1 MTTNEKIAALRAAA
15 KAAGADGV
23 LLMTSDPHCS
33 EYLPDYYNA
42 LPWFSGFTGENSTLV
57 VNQHTSALWC
67 DGRFYVQA
75 DKQLAGTEIQCMHAG
90 SAGVPTVAEY
100 LTANFTA
107 GETLLLDGS
116 CVPATLAE
124 EYAAALAKSGAAL
137 KSQDVASSIWDAT
150 GERKPLPDTACELLT
165 PAQTGATAADRIAL
179 VRAEL
184 EKAGA
189 TALAVT
195 GLDCVG
201 WLLNLRARDLP
212 CTPLAVAYALV
223 TREACTLFLA
233 DGRLNAEDAA
243 TLAAS
248 GVTVRGYNELVDAVH
263 ALPADEVFLV
273 DEKATNYDLYTA
285 LTAHKTVAGADPIF
299 ALKGIKN
306 PTELENIRE
315 CHVRDGVAVVRFQMD
330 LEKAIANG
338 ETLYETDIETMLQK
352 RRAEMPGYF
361 EDSFSTIAAYG
372 ANAAMMHYHA
382 EGDVNSKIEPKGFL
396 LVDNGGQYD
405 CGTTDITR
413 TYTVGPLTDNERRY
427 YTYVLQSHIDMARA
441 VFLDYCTGFALDTF
455 ARGPVW
461 AHKINYR
468 CGTGHGVGFISGVHE
483 GPQSLRPNNPII
495 FKPGMT
501 ITDEPGI
508 YETDEVGIRIENE
521 LECIDLGDNQYGH
534 WLGFAPLT
542 LVPIDTTPVL
552 VDELSRDQITWLNNY
567 HAHVYEML
575 SPRLTE
581 DEKVWLK
588 NKCAPIGRSA
598 LKRPPLRGGSREA
611 GGGET
616 YNKFSPSVSF
626 ADSSLPEGASW
637 MPYKT
642 RYIPSKIF
650 VQNHLC
656 ISRVKLV
663 Q

>member
-15 KAAGADGV
+15 KAAGADAV

-57 VNQHTSALWC
+57 VTQEGSALWC

-75 DKQLAGTEIQCMHAG
+75 DKQLAGTEIECMHAG

-100 LTANFTA
+100 LAAHVGA
-107 GETLLLDGS
+107 GQTLLLDGS
-116 CVPATLAE
+116 CVPADLAHQ
-124 EYAAALAKSGAAL
+124 YADVLAKNGAVL
-137 KSQDVASSIWDAT
+137 KSQDVASAIWEAS
-150 GERKPLPDTACELLT
+150 GARPALPDTPCELLT
-165 PAQTGATAADRIAL
+165 PAQTGATAAEKVAQ

-184 EKAGA
+184 AKAGA

-223 TREACTLFLA
+223 TSKTCTLFVA
-233 DGRLNAEDAA
+233 PGRLTDADAA
-243 TLAAS
+243 TLAES
-248 GVTVRGYNELVDAVH
+248 GVTVRGYNDLLDAVSQVD
-263 ALPADEVFLV
+263 ADEVFLV

-285 LTAHKTVAGADPIF
+285 LSAYKTVAGSDPIF
-299 ALKGIKN
+299 ALKGVKN
-306 PTELENIRE
+306 EVELKNIRE
-315 CHVRDGVAVVRFQMD
+315 CHIRDGVAVVRFEMD
-330 LEKAIANG
+330 LEKALAEG
-338 ETLYETDIETMLQK
+338 KDLYETDIEKMLI
-352 RRAEMPGYF
+352 RRRSEQPGYL
-361 EDSFSTIAAYG
+361 EESFPAIAAWG
-372 ANAAMMHYHA
+372 PNAAMMHYHA
-382 EGDVNSKIEPKGFL
+382 EGEVNSKIERRGFL

-413 TYTVGPLTDNERRY
+413 TYPVGPLTEDERKY
-427 YTYVLQSHIDMARA
+427 YTWVLQSHIDMARA

-483 GPQSLRPNNPII
+483 GPQSLRPNNNVV

-542 LVPIDTTPVL
+542 VVPIDTTPVL
-552 VDELSRDQITWLNNY
+552 VDELSRVQIDWLNAF
-567 HAHVYEML
+567 HKHVYDTL
-575 SPRLTE
+575 APRLN
-581 DEKVWLK
+581 DEEKAWLV
-588 NKCAPIGRSA
+588 NKCAPIGR
-598 LKRPPLRGGSREA
+598 
-611 GGGET
+611 
-616 YNKFSPSVSF
+616 
-626 ADSSLPEGASW
+626 
-637 MPYKT
+637 
-642 RYIPSKIF
+642 
-650 VQNHLC
+650 
-656 ISRVKLV
+656 
-663 Q
+663 

>member
-1 MTTNEKIAALRAAA
+1 MSMNTVPERLAALRAAMQA
-15 KAAGADGV
+15 NGV
-23 LLMTSDPHCS
+23 DVYLIPVGDPHSS
-33 EYLPDYYNA
+33 EYLPDHYTSLTY
-42 LPWFSGFTGENSTLV
+42 FSGFHGENSNFV
-57 VNQHTSALWC
+57 VTMTESAVWA
-67 DGRFYVQA
+67 DGRYFVQA
-75 DKQLAGTEIQCMHAG
+75 EKEIAGTEIQLMKMG
-90 SAGVPTVAEY
+90 EPGVPTVEEY
-100 LTANFTA
+100 CAKVVPEGGKLGLCGLTASCALVNSVKKA
-107 GETLLLDGS
+107 LETKNAAIQTLFLEDELWTEGRPAL
-116 CVPATLAE
+116 PATPAWILPKEYAGFSPAEKLGQLRAKLAE
-124 EYAAALAKSGAAL
+124 LGCTAQLVGKLDNLA
-137 KSQDVASSIWDAT
+137 
-150 GERKPLPDTACELLT
+150 
-165 PAQTGATAADRIAL
+165 
-179 VRAEL
+179 
-184 EKAGA
+184 
-189 TALAVT
+189 
-195 GLDCVG
+195 

-306 PTELENIRE
+306 PTELENIHE

-372 ANAAMMHYHA
+372 TNAAMMHYHA

-461 AHKINYR
+461 AHQINYR

-588 NKCAPIGRSA
+588 NKCAPIGR
-598 LKRPPLRGGSREA
+598 
-611 GGGET
+611 
-616 YNKFSPSVSF
+616 
-626 ADSSLPEGASW
+626 
-637 MPYKT
+637 
-642 RYIPSKIF
+642 
-650 VQNHLC
+650 
-656 ISRVKLV
+656 
-663 Q
+663 

>member
-1 MTTNEKIAALRAAA
+1 M
-15 KAAGADGV
+15 
-23 LLMTSDPHCS
+23 
-33 EYLPDYYNA
+33 
-42 LPWFSGFTGENSTLV
+42 
-57 VNQHTSALWC
+57 
-67 DGRFYVQA
+67 QA
-75 DKQLAGTEIQCMHAG
+75 DKQLAGSEIECMHAG

-100 LTANFTA
+100 LGSHFAD
-107 GETLLLDGS
+107 GQTLLLDGS
-116 CVPATLAE
+116 CVPATIAK
-124 EYAAALAKSGAAL
+124 EYIDALAKKGAFL
-137 KSQDVASSIWDAT
+137 KSQDVASPIWDAT
-150 GERKPLPDTACELLT
+150 GERPALPDTPCELLT
-165 PAQTGATAADRIAL
+165 PAQTGATAADRIAM

-184 EKAGA
+184 QKAGA

-223 TREACTLFLA
+223 TMDACTLFIA
-233 DGRLNAEDAA
+233 PGRLSDADAA
-243 TLAAS
+243 TLAES
-248 GVTVRGYNELVDAVH
+248 GVTLRGYEEIIDAVH

-273 DEKATNYDLYTA
+273 DEKATNYALYEA

-306 PTELENIRE
+306 DTELKNLRE
-315 CHVRDGVAVVRFQMD
+315 CHIRDGIAVVRFQMD
-330 LEKAIANG
+330 LEKSLAEGKQLTEI
-338 ETLYETDIETMLQK
+338 DIDTMLQK

-382 EGDVNSKIEPKGFL
+382 EGDVNSVIEPRGFL

-413 TYTVGPLTDNERRY
+413 TYPVGPLTDNERRY
-427 YTYVLQSHIDMARA
+427 YTWVLQSHIDMARA

-461 AHKINYR
+461 AHKVNYR

-483 GPQSLRPNNPII
+483 GPQSLRPNNPVI

-521 LECIDLGDNQYGH
+521 LECIDLGENQYGH

-542 LVPIDTTPVL
+542 LVPISTEPIL
-552 VDELSRDQITWLNNY
+552 VDELSRDQINWLNDY

-575 SPRLTE
+575 SPRLNE

-588 NKCAPIGRSA
+588 EKCAAIGR
-598 LKRPPLRGGSREA
+598 
-611 GGGET
+611 
-616 YNKFSPSVSF
+616 
-626 ADSSLPEGASW
+626 
-637 MPYKT
+637 
-642 RYIPSKIF
+642 
-650 VQNHLC
+650 
-656 ISRVKLV
+656 
-663 Q
+663 

>member
-137 KSQDVASSIWDAT
+137 KSQDVASAIWDAT
-150 GERKPLPDTACELLT
+150 GERKSLPDTACELLT

-233 DGRLNAEDAA
+233 DGRLTAEDAA

-306 PTELENIRE
+306 PTELENIHE

-372 ANAAMMHYHA
+372 TNAAMMHYHA

-552 VDELSRDQITWLNNY
+552 VDELSRDQINWLNNY

-588 NKCAPIGRSA
+588 NKCAPIGR
-598 LKRPPLRGGSREA
+598 
-611 GGGET
+611 
-616 YNKFSPSVSF
+616 
-626 ADSSLPEGASW
+626 
-637 MPYKT
+637 
-642 RYIPSKIF
+642 
-650 VQNHLC
+650 
-656 ISRVKLV
+656 
-663 Q
+663 

>member
-150 GERKPLPDTACELLT
+150 GERKPLPDTACGLLT

-330 LEKAIANG
+330 LEKAMANG
-338 ETLYETDIETMLQK
+338 ETLYETDIENMLQK

-372 ANAAMMHYHA
+372 TNAAMMHYHA

-405 CGTTDITR
+405 CGTSDITR

-461 AHKINYR
+461 AHQINYR

-588 NKCAPIGRSA
+588 NKCAPIGR
-598 LKRPPLRGGSREA
+598 
-611 GGGET
+611 
-616 YNKFSPSVSF
+616 
-626 ADSSLPEGASW
+626 
-637 MPYKT
+637 
-642 RYIPSKIF
+642 
-650 VQNHLC
+650 
-656 ISRVKLV
+656 
-663 Q
+663 

>member
-1 MTTNEKIAALRAAA
+1 M
-15 KAAGADGV
+15 
-23 LLMTSDPHCS
+23 
-33 EYLPDYYNA
+33 
-42 LPWFSGFTGENSTLV
+42 
-57 VNQHTSALWC
+57 
-67 DGRFYVQA
+67 
-75 DKQLAGTEIQCMHAG
+75 
-90 SAGVPTVAEY
+90 
-100 LTANFTA
+100 
-107 GETLLLDGS
+107 
-116 CVPATLAE
+116 AE

-223 TREACTLFLA
+223 TCESCTLFLA

-372 ANAAMMHYHA
+372 TNAAMMHYHA

-461 AHKINYR
+461 AHQINYR

-588 NKCAPIGRSA
+588 NKCAPIGR
-598 LKRPPLRGGSREA
+598 
-611 GGGET
+611 
-616 YNKFSPSVSF
+616 
-626 ADSSLPEGASW
+626 
-637 MPYKT
+637 
-642 RYIPSKIF
+642 
-650 VQNHLC
+650 
-656 ISRVKLV
+656 
-663 Q
+663 